1 MPKYRVYEIKTVV
14 DKFEVEFALDRH
26 DAIRIVAEGKLESKA
41 TKTVEVKYDT
51 ERLDLPSS

>member
-14 DKFEVEFALDRH
+14 DQFKVEALDRD
-26 DAIRIVAEGKLESKA
+26 DAIRIVAKGELKSER
-41 TKTVEVKYDT
+41 TKTIEVKYDT